1 MGWTVFQTNG
11 GTGEKEVVGGNRE
24 SALGLGNWVKA
35 REHNN
40 SQREG
45 TGVDARQASKR
56 IHGCQSLL
64 VLTLSHFSR
73 VQLFATLGTVACQA
87 PLSIEFLRQEYWS
100 SLPFP
105 SPGDL
110 PSLLPLLNHR
120 QILYH

>member
-1 MGWTVFQTNG
+1 MKDNLRPLDRHHWGRPVAKGMGWTVFQTNG

-45 TGVDARQASKR
+45 TGVDVRQASKR

-73 VQLFATLGTVACQA
+73 VQLFATLWTEACWA
-87 PLSIEFLRQEYWS
+87 PLSMGFSWQEC
-100 SLPFP
+100 
-105 SPGDL
+105 
-110 PSLLPLLNHR
+110 
-120 QILYH
+120 